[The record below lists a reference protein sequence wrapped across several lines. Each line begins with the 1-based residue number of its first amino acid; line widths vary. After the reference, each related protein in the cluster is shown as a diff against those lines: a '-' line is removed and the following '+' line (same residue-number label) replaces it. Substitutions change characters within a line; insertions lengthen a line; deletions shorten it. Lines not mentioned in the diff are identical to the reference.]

1 MSSFTGSGLSCHT
14 SSLEMT
20 AWTNLALTFET
31 VCITDPDLLC
41 KPLFTHTITGSGN
54 SVILRDSLSSE
65 SYLHSQWCQQ
75 KSSLREPVPEVIVD
89 SIPPWRKQS
98 FLAQFPQELTIPF
111 KLVGACTPQ
120 GMIGLQKFNLPHQQH
135 YELVYSGNISGRE
148 GVQGSLPKELGLKL
162 SCSHAVAVLQLEQ
175 SDCDTDARQ

>member
-14 SSLEMT
+14 SSLEVT

-31 VCITDPDLLC
+31 VCFTDPDLLC
-41 KPLFTHTITGSGN
+41 IPLFTHTIDGSGN
-54 SVILRDSLSSE
+54 SVIVRDSLSSE

-75 KSSLREPVPEVIVD
+75 NSSLGDAVLGMTD

-111 KLVGACTPQ
+111 RLEGECTPQ
-120 GMIGLQKFNLPHQQH
+120 GMIRLQKFNLPEQQH
-135 YELVYSGNISGRE
+135 GGLVYSGNLPWSE
-148 GVQGSLPKELGLKL
+148 GVQGSLPNVLGLKL
-162 SCSHAVAVLQLEQ
+162 SCTHAVAVLQLEQ
-175 SDCDTDARQ
+175 SDRDTSRRP